1 MFRKSCKCKTKICK
15 CGKRKIGGEFKF
27 KTLNKAD
34 TENYDN
40 KMIRKKKLENEIIR
54 LSDEI
59 NSERTVNEEYI
70 NANNITSP
78 AVLAKREETMNEN
91 IKKLIID
98 LENSKSE
105 LKNIKEELYEYVNPH
120 GIYEFKDINS
130 IYCFSDIESN
140 MPEDLKKLMFSN
152 TNNTLYECKNLESN
166 KEAIV
171 FTGDLIDRGAYTIRN
186 LLNMLN
192 LKKNYPDNVILI
204 CGNRDINKIRMFKEC
219 DNKEIY
225 DSILNGKLGKN
236 TSYTDILKK
245 LKSITNIN
253 FSTTAENIAREIN
266 ILGIVNALHP
276 EYVKHIYDNNM
287 RNAKDD
293 FMKFIGLSD
302 DTRTIEYLR
311 MNKDKDNNKDI
322 LANIELFAK
331 NVLNSKRETYEKNFE
346 LSYRNSILR
355 IRDMYANTLGSP
367 NQIKFFRDE
376 FEKIFEIDFGFTEK
390 DFNDD
395 QFNVQSI
402 ETNENYLLLLKFIA
416 MMNMV
421 MGKIRTGKE
430 LNNLPE
436 CLRTYDGLYIKYLKK
451 CHIMAAFTLAN
462 KPENLYIASHSGIPY
477 GLILGDKNKVDDQSE
492 NPENPPLHPFFYI
505 PRSIGSPIKTIGEMK
520 NSQSII
526 DNMRS
531 LNKDFLDYLTKSIK
545 LDYKYLKYVRSSASC
560 LDTISTFDSSA
571 SPIVSSLSLQKIRD
585 ESVLNLYSLKN
596 LEIENFSKIY
606 NIFGHQP
613 GGFTP
618 YVNSV
623 VSKSPQSLNKLS
635 YHINLD
641 ISKAENIGGISNK
654 ESYVYLLINDGEDKL
669 IGSVNSNIDYHDTII
684 IENDVLI
691 LKEKTEVEKKENLNF
706 KYDITLTKYCKEK
719 RELFY
724 IPPNTPPMSMFL
736 VEGAYYG
743 MFGYVLV
750 KATNKIGGG
759 KNNKTYTKSDKRFMN
774 GKRQMVIYLGKRGC
788 KYVKT
793 AGEYVSL
800 SKFIKIINKNK
811 KVITKR

>member
-1 MFRKSCKCKTKICK
+1 MFGKSCKCKTKICK
-15 CGKRKIGGEFKF
+15 CGKKKIGGEFKF
-27 KTLNKAD
+27 KTMNEAE
-34 TENYDN
+34 TENYNN
-40 KMIRKKKLENEIIR
+40 KIIRKEKLER
-54 LSDEI
+54 EI
-59 NSERTVNEEYI
+59 NELIGKINSAPTENETHI
-70 NANNITSP
+70 QLNKITSQS
-78 AVLAKREETMNEN
+78 VLENRKETMNKN
-91 IKKLIID
+91 IRNLNIA
-98 LENSKSE
+98 LESLKYE
-105 LKNIKEELYEYVNPH
+105 LKDIKENLDEYINPH
-120 GIYEFKDINS
+120 GIYEFNDIIS
-130 IYCFSDIESN
+130 ISCFSDIESN
-140 MPEDLKKLMFSN
+140 MPEGLKNLMFSKTDN
-152 TNNTLYECKNLESN
+152 TIYEYKNLQHL

-186 LLNMLN
+186 LLNMLF
-192 LKKNYPDNVILI
+192 LKNKYPDNVILI

-219 DNKEIY
+219 DIDEINI
-225 DSILNGKLGKN
+225 SILNGNFSKISFNEILEKLR
-236 TSYTDILKK
+236 L
-245 LKSITNIN
+245 ITNIN
-253 FSTTAENIAREIN
+253 FSSTAENIAREIN

-276 EYVKHIYDNNM
+276 EYVKHIYDENIKI
-287 RNAKDD
+287 ADD
-293 FMKFIGLSD
+293 SFMNFIGLSD
-302 DTRTIEYLR
+302 KNIGIEYLR
-311 MNKDKDNNKDI
+311 NNKDKDNNKEI
-322 LANIELFAK
+322 LANIEIFAK
-331 NVLNSKRETYEKNFE
+331 NVLNRNRETYEKNFE
-346 LSYRNSILR
+346 FSYRDSILR

-376 FEKIFEIDFGFTEK
+376 FEEIFKIDFGFTK
-390 DFNDD
+390 DDFKDD
-395 QFNVQSI
+395 QFKDPSI
-402 ETNENYLLLLKFIA
+402 EINEKYLLLLKFIA

-430 LNNLPE
+430 LNKLPE
-436 CLRTYDGLYIKYLKK
+436 CLRMYDGLYIKYLQK

-462 KPENLYIASHSGIPY
+462 KPKNLYIASHSGIPY
-477 GLILGDKNKVDDQSE
+477 GLILGDKNKVDDQS
-492 NPENPPLHPFFYI
+492 ENPPLHPFFYI

-526 DNMRS
+526 DNIRS
-531 LNKDFLDYLTKSIK
+531 LNKDFLDYLTKNIK
-545 LDYKYLKYVRSSASC
+545 SDSKYLKYVRSSASC

-596 LEIENFSKIY
+596 LEIENFSNIY

-623 VSKSPQSLNKLS
+623 VSNSPESFNKVS

-654 ESYVYLLINDGEDKL
+654 ESYVYLLINNEEDIL
-669 IGSVNSNIDYHDTII
+669 IGSVHSNIDYHDTNII
-684 IENDVLI
+684 NNNQLK
-691 LKEKTEVEKKENLNF
+691 LKEKNKGEIKEKLEF
-706 KYDITLTKYCKEK
+706 KYNITLTKYCTEK

-736 VEGAYYG
+736 VDDAYYG

-759 KNNKTYTKSDKRFMN
+759 KNNKIYIKSDKRFMN
-774 GKRQMVIYLGKRGC
+774 GKRNMVIYLGKRGC
-788 KYVKT
+788 KYVKVK
-793 AGEYVSL
+793 GEYISI
-800 SKFIKIINKNK
+800 SKFIKTINKNK